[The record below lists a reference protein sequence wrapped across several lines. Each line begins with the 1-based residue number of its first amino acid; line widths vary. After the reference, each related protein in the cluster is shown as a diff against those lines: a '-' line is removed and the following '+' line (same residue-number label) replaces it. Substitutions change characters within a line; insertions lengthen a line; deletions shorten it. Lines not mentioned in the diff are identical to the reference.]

1 MNRLRQTSSKHLA
14 QRVLALASLVI
25 LMAGLLPFG
34 VAKRLALLWLFV
46 MGGVFLVMCLI
57 LRRKPRDAL
66 LFIWLVYQVELELLR
81 SDFVWR
87 EVSSDLEK
95 GRSLVEL
102 PRVKVHRADD
112 VVRVMG
118 VANSMKY
125 QERLLKADMSAV
137 FNGWTMADVVLND
150 DKSEVLFTLT
160 KQGSDRLGY
169 RFDGLRELM
178 EFARSQESGR
188 IPIDRVHSMKQ
199 GHTLLV
205 GKSGG
210 GKTYGLVYMLMYY
223 ASLGWCVVIA
233 DPKNSDLAL
242 LGKSLGMR
250 VETEPDEIVSLVQE
264 TYEQMEKRKRELEGR
279 QKFGQTAQQQGYT
292 PIMLVVDEF
301 ASLSLKLEKSQLAEL
316 MKRLGSI
323 VLEGRQLSV
332 NVTLC
337 MQQANAQVV
346 PTSIREQ
353 LVTKLVMGA
362 SDEQTYVTAFGQ
374 SSASEVLAMAVKSGQ
389 GWLMTEGVLKPVFVR
404 MPWLSERFMADVD
417 RRVARSQR
425 VSEEVDESA
434 GMLVVESRGGAGFM
448 P

>member
-14 QRVLALASLVI
+14 QRVLTLASLVI

-46 MGGVFLVMCLI
+46 MGGVFLVMCLK
-57 LRRKPRDAL
+57 LRRKPLEAL
-66 LFIWLVYQVELELLR
+66 LFIWMIHQVEVELLR

-102 PRVKVHRADD
+102 PSVRILESSEVLRVIA
-112 VVRVMG
+112 

-125 QERLLKADMSAV
+125 QERLLKADMSSV
-137 FNGWTMADVVLND
+137 FNGWIMADVELNE
-150 DKSEVLFTLT
+150 DKSEVIFTLT
-160 KQGSDRLGY
+160 KQDGDLAY
-169 RFDGLRELM
+169 RFDSLKEVKD
-178 EFARSQESGR
+178 FARVQEAGR
-188 IPIDRVHSMKQ
+188 IPMDKLTSMKQ
-199 GHTLLV
+199 GHMLLV
-205 GKSGG
+205 GQTGG
-210 GKTYGLVYMLMYY
+210 GKSYALVYLLMYY
-223 ASLGWCVVIA
+223 LSLGWCVVIA

-242 LGKSLGMR
+242 LGRSFNLR
-250 VETEPDEIVSLVQE
+250 VETEPEEIVNLVAE
-264 TYEQMEKRKRELEGR
+264 TYQQMEQRKHELEGH

-292 PIMLVVDEF
+292 PIMLIVDEF
-301 ASLSLKLEKSQLAEL
+301 ASLSLKLDKKQLAEL
-316 MKRLGSI
+316 TSRLGSV

-362 SDEQTYVTAFGQ
+362 SDDQTYITAFGQ
-374 SSASEVLAMAVKSGQ
+374 SSASEVLSMRMKPGQ
-389 GWLMTEGVLKPVFVR
+389 GWLMTEGVVKPRFVR
-404 MPWLSERFMADVD
+404 LPWLSGKFMQDVD
-417 RRVARSQR
+417 RRVARTQGNAS
-425 VSEEVDESA
+425 DESA
-434 GMLVVESRGGAGFM
+434 GLLIAKSRDGALFM